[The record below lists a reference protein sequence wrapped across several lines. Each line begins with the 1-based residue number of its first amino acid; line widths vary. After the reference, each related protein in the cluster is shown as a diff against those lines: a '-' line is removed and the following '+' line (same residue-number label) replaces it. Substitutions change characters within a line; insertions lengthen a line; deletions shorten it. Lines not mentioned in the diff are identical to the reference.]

1 MGGVKYFFDMK
12 LFDYSA
18 NFLYNCRSYIHLRA
32 NCAYARA
39 RNLLRRVRMSKV
51 KSTVITVLLVL
62 AIVVA
67 AFFATI
73 SFPVGEI
80 YRINSISSG
89 IHLGADLSGY
99 AYTTIYPE
107 GVITAEDFSGLSEE
121 DAAHYELIGGLY
133 VDRAEYDDEELAAL
147 KEDVASDAKIL
158 NERYGKKG
166 YSSYSVTVED
176 ELSIRICV
184 PTNFTYA
191 SYKGNDSSSHS
202 SDLST
207 ATAALTTICADG
219 KITLR
224 TTDSSIELTD
234 ASGNSTTYN
243 PRKDD
248 LYETAL
254 VDGSHTYSIAGTDD
268 VSEYF
273 ESVSTITFGAAT
285 AVTLNFTEEGQES
298 FAEVTS
304 RAASSDSQTIYFF
317 VGDTQVLTFEC
328 TSTVNQRSISLQAT
342 DKGAGEN
349 SAITLQSVIDGEV
362 LSVDYESVSN
372 VITSTATA
380 GDNAAMW
387 MAIGSLVVLA
397 ALIVASI
404 IRYKRL
410 GGVNSLIIIIF
421 ALVIV
426 YALYL
431 LSIQTTMAVVFCSF
445 IGLALLM
452 VSNGVVF
459 TEVKRLV
466 ATGRTIQASIKEAYK
481 NVLMTVTDT
490 HIVLVVVSILLAAVG
505 VGEVAACG
513 LIMVV
518 ATVASYVLYWFTR
531 LMWYVLSA
539 PVRDKF
545 AFAGLKRVVYEDD

>member
-1 MGGVKYFFDMK
+1 
-12 LFDYSA
+12 
-18 NFLYNCRSYIHLRA
+18 
-32 NCAYARA
+32 
-39 RNLLRRVRMSKV
+39 MSKV
-51 KSTVITVLLVL
+51 KSTLITVLLAL

-107 GVITAEDFSGLSEE
+107 GVITAEEFSGLSKE
-121 DAAHYELIGGLY
+121 DAENYELVGGLY
-133 VDRAEYDDEELAAL
+133 VDRAEYDDDELAEL
-147 KEDVASDAKIL
+147 KANVQSDAQIL
-158 NERYGKKG
+158 ADRFGKKG
-166 YSSYSVTVED
+166 YSSYSVSVED
-176 ELSIRICV
+176 ELSIRISV

-191 SYKGNDSSSHS
+191 SYKGNDSQSHS
-202 SDLST
+202 TDLST
-207 ATAALTTICADG
+207 ATASLTTLSADG
-219 KITLR
+219 KLTLR
-224 TTDSSIELTD
+224 TVDSSIEQTD
-234 ASGNSTTYN
+234 ADGNTTTYN

-248 LYETAL
+248 LYDTAL
-254 VDGSHTYSIAGTDD
+254 VDGSNTYSIAGTDD
-268 VSEYF
+268 VSEYL
-273 ESVSTITFGAAT
+273 ESVTSTTFGTTT

-298 FAEVTS
+298 FSEITT

-317 VGDTQVLTFEC
+317 VGDTQVLSFNC
-328 TSTVNQRSISLQAT
+328 TSTVNLRSISLQAS
-342 DKGAGEN
+342 DKSAGEN
-349 SAITLQSVIDGEV
+349 SAIAIQSVISGQS
-362 LSVDYESVSN
+362 LSAEYQAVSN

-380 GDNAAMW
+380 GDSAALW
-387 MAIGSLVVLA
+387 MFIGSIVVLA
-397 ALIVASI
+397 ELIVASI
-404 IRYKRL
+404 VRYKRL
-410 GGVNSLIIIIF
+410 GGVNALVILIF

-431 LSIQTTMAVVFCSF
+431 LAIQTTMAVVFCSF

-466 ATGRTIQASIKEAYK
+466 ATGRTIQASVKEAYK
-481 NVLMTVTDT
+481 NVLMTVTDM

-518 ATVASYVLYWFTR
+518 ASVASYVLYWFTR

>member
-1 MGGVKYFFDMK
+1 
-12 LFDYSA
+12 
-18 NFLYNCRSYIHLRA
+18 
-32 NCAYARA
+32 
-39 RNLLRRVRMSKV
+39 MSKV

-99 AYTTIYPE
+99 AYTTIYPK

-121 DAAHYELIGGLY
+121 DAEHYELIGGLY
-133 VDRAEYDDEELAAL
+133 VDRVEYDDAELEELKA
-147 KEDVASDAKIL
+147 DVQSDAEIL
-158 NERYGKKG
+158 ADRYGRKG
-166 YSSYSVTVED
+166 YSSYSVSVED
-176 ELSIRICV
+176 GLSIRICV

-191 SYKGNDSSSHS
+191 SYKGNDSTSRST
-202 SDLST
+202 DLSA

-224 TTDSSIELTD
+224 TTDASIELTD
-234 ASGNSTTYN
+234 ASGNSTTYS

-254 VDGSHTYSIAGTDD
+254 VDGAHTYSIAGTDD

-273 ESVSTITFGAAT
+273 ESVSTMTFGNTT

-298 FAEVTS
+298 FAEVTT

-317 VGDTQVLTFEC
+317 VGDTQVLSFNC
-328 TSTVNQRSISLQAT
+328 TSTVSQRSLSLQAS
-342 DKGAGEN
+342 DKGSGEN
-349 SAITLQSVIDGEV
+349 SAITLQSVVEGNV
-362 LSVDYESVSN
+362 LGVNYESVTN
-372 VITSTATA
+372 VITSTPAA
-380 GDNAAMW
+380 GENAALFMG
-387 MAIGSLVVLA
+387 IGSLVVLA
-397 ALIVASI
+397 ALIVASV

-410 GGVNSLIIIIF
+410 GGVNALIILIF

-431 LSIQTTMAVVFCSF
+431 LSIQTTMSVVLCAF

-466 ATGRTIQASIKEAYK
+466 ATGRTLQASVKEAYK

-490 HIVLVVVSILLAAVG
+490 HIVLLVVSILLAAVG
-505 VGEVAACG
+505 AGEVAACG
-513 LIMVV
+513 LVMVV

>member
-1 MGGVKYFFDMK
+1 
-12 LFDYSA
+12 
-18 NFLYNCRSYIHLRA
+18 
-32 NCAYARA
+32 
-39 RNLLRRVRMSKV
+39 MSKV
-51 KSTVITVLLVL
+51 KSTVITVLIAL

-107 GVITAEDFSGLSEE
+107 GVITAEDFGGLSEE
-121 DAAHYELIGGLY
+121 DAGNYELVGGLY
-133 VDRAEYDDEELAAL
+133 VDMSEYDDEELAEL
-147 KEDVASDAKIL
+147 KANVQKDAEIL
-158 NERYGKKG
+158 ADRYGKKG
-166 YSSYSVTVED
+166 YSSYSVSVED
-176 ELSIRICV
+176 ELSIKISV
-184 PTNFTYA
+184 PTNYTYA
-191 SYKGNDSSSHS
+191 SYKGNDSESRST
-202 SDLST
+202 DLSV
-207 ATAALTTICADG
+207 ATAALTTLSADG
-219 KITLR
+219 KLTLR

-234 ASGNSTTYN
+234 ASGNTTTYT
-243 PRKDD
+243 PRQDD

-268 VSEYF
+268 VAEYL
-273 ESVSTITFGAAT
+273 ESVSTMTFGATT

-298 FAEVTS
+298 FSEVTT

-317 VGDTQVLTFEC
+317 VGDTQVLSFNC
-328 TSTVNQRSISLQAT
+328 TSTVNVRSLSLQAS

-349 SAITLQSVIDGEV
+349 SAITIDSVIKGQSLNV
-362 LSVDYESVSN
+362 NYESVSN
-372 VITSTATA
+372 VITSTPAA
-380 GDNAAMW
+380 GENAALW
-387 MAIGSLVVLA
+387 MFIGSIVVLA

-404 IRYKRL
+404 VRYKRL
-410 GGVNSLIIIIF
+410 GGVNALIVLIF
-421 ALVIV
+421 ALVII

-431 LSIQTTMAVVFCSF
+431 LSIQTTMAVVFCAF

-466 ATGRTIQASIKEAYK
+466 ATGRTLQASVKEAYK
-481 NVLMTVTDT
+481 NVLMTVTDM

-518 ATVASYVLYWFTR
+518 ASVASYVLYWFTR